1 MVHILN
7 TRKLRKRIP
16 VFVSG
21 FLFASFAWIAIYE
34 IKIAPHIKR
43 LEKANKA
50 FAEYVM
56 RKKEIQI
63 IQENFNYKDS
73 VYFEL

>member
-1 MVHILN
+1 MKI
-7 TRKLRKRIP
+7 TRKKIIKRVP

-21 FLFASFAWIAIYE
+21 FLFASFAWVAIYE

-63 IQENFNYKDS
+63 IQKNFNNKDS

>member
-1 MVHILN
+1 MKIS
-7 TRKLRKRIP
+7 RKKIIKRVP

-21 FLFASFAWIAIYE
+21 ILFASFTWIAIYE